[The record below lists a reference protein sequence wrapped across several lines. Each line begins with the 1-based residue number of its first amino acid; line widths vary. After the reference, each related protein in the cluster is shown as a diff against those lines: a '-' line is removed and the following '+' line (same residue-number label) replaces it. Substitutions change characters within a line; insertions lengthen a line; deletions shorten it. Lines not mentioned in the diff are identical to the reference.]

1 VAEVL
6 CELGAGV
13 GAGRLKSAGTLQRQ
27 ALSKQC
33 LHASHSRHNDPMK
46 PSERIDQ
53 LIAKLTDWR
62 GKTFASVRKSILEAN
77 REIIEEWKWMGSP
90 VWSRDGIIAVGN
102 AHKEKVKLTFSHGAS
117 LPDPDKLFNAGLEG
131 KVWRAIDFFEG
142 DKINQ
147 RALKK
152 LIRAAVDF
160 NQSRLNKKA
169 PAGTRAKV
177 RKSKKT

>member
-1 VAEVL
+1 M
-6 CELGAGV
+6 
-13 GAGRLKSAGTLQRQ
+13 
-27 ALSKQC
+27 
-33 LHASHSRHNDPMK
+33 N

-62 GKTFASVRKSILEAN
+62 GKTFASIRKSILEAD

-90 VWSRDGIIAVGN
+90 VWYRDGMIAVAN
-102 AHKEKVKLTFSHGAS
+102 AHKGKVKLTFAYGAS

-131 KVWRAIDFFEG
+131 NMRRAIDFFEG
-142 DKINQ
+142 DKINE
-147 RALKK
+147 RALKN
-152 LIRAAVDF
+152 LVRVAVDY
-160 NQSRLNKKA
+160 NQIKLKKKT